1 VLISARAAIS
11 QASFRFRSV
20 LKGGMHGFRLPAS
33 GFGQDM
39 ILTFEQLADYRHQ
52 VAMVDGAF
60 DPLHHGHIAYFKA
73 ARELGAPVLCNV
85 ASDRYVRTKHEPLLT
100 ETQRAAVID
109 AIRYIDYVHIYEIDT
124 ETVLRQLR
132 PRYYVKGSDWRAR
145 GLPPEQEVICREH
158 GIGIVY
164 LDTVLDSSSRLL
176 QQYARAQQAP
186 HRQQSQQ

>member
-1 VLISARAAIS
+1 
-11 QASFRFRSV
+11 
-20 LKGGMHGFRLPAS
+20 
-33 GFGQDM
+33 M
-39 ILTFEQLADYRHQ
+39 ILTFEQLADYRQ
-52 VAMVDGAF
+52 KVAMVDGAY

-73 ARELGAPVLCNV
+73 ARDLGLPVLCNL

-100 ETQRAAVID
+100 ETQRATVID

-158 GIGIVY
+158 GIDIVY

-176 QQYARAQQAP
+176 QQFAAQDRESQR
-186 HRQQSQQ
+186 RQQGQQ

>member
-1 VLISARAAIS
+1 VIL
-11 QASFRFRSV
+11 RF
-20 LKGGMHGFRLPAS
+20 
-33 GFGQDM
+33 D
-39 ILTFEQLADYRHQ
+39 QLAEYRHQ

-85 ASDRYVRTKHEPLLT
+85 ASDRYVRTKHRPLLT
-100 ETQRAAVID
+100 ETQRATVID

-132 PRYYVKGSDWRAR
+132 PRYYVKGSDWRQR
-145 GLPPEQEVICREH
+145 GLPPQQADICREH
-158 GIGIVY
+158 GIEIVY

-176 QQYARAQQAP
+176 QQYADQDQQ
-186 HRQQSQQ
+186 RQQSEQ

>member
-1 VLISARAAIS
+1 
-11 QASFRFRSV
+11 
-20 LKGGMHGFRLPAS
+20 
-33 GFGQDM
+33 M
-39 ILTFEQLADYRHQ
+39 ILSFDELAAHRGE

-60 DPLHHGHIAYFKA
+60 DPLHHGHIEYFKA
-73 ARELGAPVLCNV
+73 ASTLGRPVLCNV
-85 ASDRYVRTKHEPLLT
+85 ASDRYVRTKHRPLLT

-145 GLPPEQEVICREH
+145 GLPPEQNVICREH
-158 GIGIVY
+158 GIEIVF

-176 QQYARAQQAP
+176 KDYCAEQDPR
-186 HRQQSQQ
+186 